1 MGAVFNKSLLS
12 DSSNVNECRG
22 VVHVVFVAHVDA
34 YYSAFI
40 GLATS
45 IGRTR
50 SFSPKILFPRLY
62 PNVFKHM
69 DDCIA
74 KGVAFKATFDSAAGQ
89 TPGTSLRRLAALA
102 TRGALAVVRRLPG
115 GGCIVKLIS
124 LKARMRAI
132 RNELF
137 ELSPSVIIL
146 GGDIVGHDM
155 ALYIRVGHNL
165 GIPSAVLPGWMA
177 SAREPAELQLYN
189 PDYSLRSPLN
199 WIFCRF
205 FPRWRFDHKGR
216 ALIRLPAQEA
226 LALEMMHLAPPLPW
240 TLHSGFA
247 DVIGVE
253 SEEARW
259 YGLREGLDPQRLV
272 VTGSHIH
279 DVLYAGMMER
289 NERRAAIYERF
300 GLNPD
305 RPLVVCAL
313 PPDMLY
319 GTGGRPECE
328 FSDYSALVASFLEP
342 IHLQLGASFIV
353 CPHPSANRDQLSFV
367 AKYGAILAEETVA
380 ELLPLADLYV
390 ASISATIQW
399 AVACSVPVINYD
411 VYCYRYTDYISL
423 LGVLTIETKKAYVD
437 ALARMIDEPFFR
449 AARSDDQ
456 RFVAERW
463 GVLDGKAT
471 ERICNILH
479 NLVIHLACSDSC
491 ETSCQSGS
499 SNE

>member
-1 MGAVFNKSLLS
+1 MGAAPNKITSP
-12 DSSNVNECRG
+12 DSSIGYECSG
-22 VVHVVFVAHVDA
+22 VINALFIAHVDS

-45 IGRTR
+45 MGRKR
-50 SFSPKILFPRLY
+50 SFSPTILFPRLY
-62 PNVFKHM
+62 PNVRKHV

-74 KGVAFKATFDSAAGQ
+74 KGIAFKATFNPATGETQGA
-89 TPGTSLRRLAALA
+89 SLRRFGTLAK
-102 TRGALAVVRRLPG
+102 RSALAVVRRLPG
-115 GGCIVKLIS
+115 GRYIAQLTG
-124 LKARMRAI
+124 LKARMLAI
-132 RNELF
+132 RRELL
-137 ELSPSVIIL
+137 ELAPSVIIL

-155 ALYIRVGHNL
+155 ALYIRAGHDL
-165 GIPSAVLPGWMA
+165 GIPSVILPGWMA

-189 PDYSLRSPLN
+189 PDYSLQSPLN
-199 WIFCRF
+199 WIFCYF
-205 FPRWRFDHKGR
+205 FPRWRFHHKGR

-226 LALEMMHLAPPLPW
+226 LALENMNLAPPLPW

-253 SEEARW
+253 SEEARD

-272 VTGSHIH
+272 VTGSHTH
-279 DVLYAGMMER
+279 DVLYAGQMER
-289 NERRAAIYERF
+289 KERRTALYDRL

-328 FSDYSALVASFLEP
+328 FLDYRTLAAGFLEP
-342 IHLQLGASFIV
+342 IHSQLGANFIV

-367 AKYGAILAEETVA
+367 AKYGGIVAEETVA

-411 VYCYRYTDYISL
+411 VYRYRYKDYMGL
-423 LGVLTIETKKAYVD
+423 QGVLTIETKDAYTD
-437 ALARMIDEPFFR
+437 ALTRMIDDPCFR
-449 AARSDDQ
+449 AARSADQ
-456 RFVAERW
+456 CLVAGRW
-463 GVLDGKAT
+463 GGLDGKAT
-471 ERICNILH
+471 ERICNTLRH
-479 NLVIHLACSDSC
+479 VVMHFAD
-491 ETSCQSGS
+491 
-499 SNE
+499 